1 MTGDLD
7 LLSLLV
13 IALVSFLSG
22 TVKTLM
28 AYTRNKVFPK
38 KLDFVVNII
47 LAFFVGT
54 LAGFVCSYFK
64 VPSELLYV
72 VVSLSALSAERLL
85 SAIPTIFV
93 KKVEDYVGVHP
104 TQEDYAA
111 DPYNKQQGQANG

>member
-1 MTGDLD
+1 MAGDLD
-7 LLSLLV
+7 LLSLIV
-13 IALVSFLSG
+13 ISLVSFLSG

-28 AYTRNKVFPK
+28 AYTRDKVFPK

-47 LAFFVGT
+47 LSFFVGI
-54 LAGFVCSYFK
+54 LAGFVCSYFD
-64 VPSELLYV
+64 VPDELLFV
-72 VVSLSALSAERLL
+72 IVSLSALSAERLL

-111 DPYNKQQGQANG
+111 DPSNKQGTTNG